1 MYYREAD
8 ASEERRGCLGK
19 IIFLLIMLLL
29 TGAVVIGGIFLTH
42 EIFDTVEGG
51 EILIIDIPEGS
62 TTEDIADILKEEGFI
77 KSKTV
82 FRIYSRLLGAE
93 IGRAH
98 V

>member
-29 TGAVVIGGIFLTH
+29 TGAVVVGGIFLTH

-51 EILIIDIPEGS
+51 DILIIDIPEGS
-62 TTEDIADILKEEGFI
+62 TTEDIADILI
-77 KSKTV
+77 CYILLYRKSQRAVSSFT
-82 FRIYSRLLGAE
+82 AE
-93 IGRAH
+93 TDRQQY